1 MKYAV
6 TGATGHLGRLV
17 VEKLCDV
24 VPADQVVAAVRNPAK
39 AEKLAPSGVEIR
51 HADYTKPETL
61 ASAFAGVDRLLLIS
75 SSEVGQRAV
84 QHRAAVDAA
93 REAGVKLLAYTSML
107 HAEDSPLQL
116 AAEHKETEANI
127 RSSGVPWVFLR
138 NGWYI
143 ENFTENL
150 GPALEHGVILGCAD
164 DARIAAATRADFS
177 AAAVAVLTTERHEGK
192 IYDLAG
198 DQAFTMSDLAAEVAK
213 QSGTSVVYKD
223 VPQAEYVEAL
233 TGFGVPRPFAE
244 ILADSDLGAA
254 KGGLFDDS
262 GTLRQL
268 IGRPTTPLADAVAK
282 ALQA

>member
-1 MKYAV
+1 M
-6 TGATGHLGRLV
+6 
-17 VEKLCDV
+17 
-24 VPADQVVAAVRNPAK
+24 
-39 AEKLAPSGVEIR
+39 
-51 HADYTKPETL
+51 
-61 ASAFAGVDRLLLIS
+61 
-75 SSEVGQRAV
+75 
-84 QHRAAVDAA
+84 
-93 REAGVKLLAYTSML
+93 KLLAYTSIL
-107 HAEDSPLQL
+107 DAEDSPLQL
-116 AAEHKETEANI
+116 AAEHQETEAYI
-127 RSSGVPWVFLR
+127 GSSGAPWVFLR

-164 DARIAAATRADFS
+164 DARIAAATRADFA

-192 IYDLAG
+192 IYELAG
-198 DQAFTMSDLAAEVAK
+198 DRAFTMSDLAAEGAK
-213 QSGTSVVYKD
+213 QSGKSVVYKD